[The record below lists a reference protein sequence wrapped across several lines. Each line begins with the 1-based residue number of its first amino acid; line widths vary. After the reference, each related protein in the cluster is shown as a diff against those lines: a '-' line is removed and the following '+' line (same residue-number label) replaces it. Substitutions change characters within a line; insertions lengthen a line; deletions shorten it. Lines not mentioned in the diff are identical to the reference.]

1 MRQRTSSIP
10 DRPADFAS
18 DAAPRPPLGSQAVAG
33 ILSSIGE
40 AAYQWDLKSD
50 ALSWADNAGAVLT
63 IGDVARIATGRSYAR
78 YLDPA
83 NLLTRFDAV
92 TRSGDRDGGTGVPYQ
107 VQYCF
112 CPRPGD
118 GCKLWVEDT
127 GRWFAGPDGR
137 PLRASGVVRVI
148 NERHAREEHLAY
160 LSRFDG
166 LTGEMNRLQ
175 LIEVLRVAVEAASRQ
190 PSCGFLLVSV
200 DNLARLNEAYGFAV
214 ADEVISSIAKR
225 IRARMRGGDALGRFS
240 GNKLGVVLANC
251 TADEIAA
258 AAHRLLAAVREE
270 VVATSAGAIAATI
283 TIGGI
288 AAPRH
293 ARSAE
298 EALARAQEAL
308 ETAKMKRRG
317 SFELYRPS
325 AERELLR
332 RENIRA
338 SDEIVAALNERRILP
353 AFEPIVEVASRQPRF
368 YECLMR
374 IRRPDGTLAASAA
387 IISIAERLGLVRLID
402 HRMLELAMDELV
414 ATPELHAS
422 LNLSSGSTTD
432 PDWWSSLEAQ
442 LRAHPGIAG
451 RLILEIT
458 ETAAIHNLDETR
470 DFVARAKDFGCRIA
484 IDDFGAGFTSF
495 RGLRKLGV
503 DIIKIDGAFVRNLA
517 RSEDDRVFVR
527 TLIELGR
534 GLGVQTVAEWVRDE
548 ETAALLKAWGCDFM
562 QGELTG
568 SAEVGQPWVAPTRRL
583 GQASGASA
591 ASASR
596 DR

>member
-1 MRQRTSSIP
+1 VRQRTSSIP
-10 DRPADFAS
+10 DRPAEFAS
-18 DAAPRPPLGSQAVAG
+18 DAAPRPPLGSQAVAT
-33 ILSSIGE
+33 ILASIGE
-40 AAYQWDLKSD
+40 AAYQWDLESD

-63 IGDVARIATGRSYAR
+63 IGDIARIATGRSYAR

-92 TRSGDRDGGTGVPYQ
+92 TRSGDRDRGTGVPYQ

-112 CPRPGD
+112 CPRSGD

-175 LIEVLRVAVEAASRQ
+175 LIEVLRAAVEEASRQ

-200 DNLARLNEAYGFAV
+200 DNLGRLNEAYGFAV

-240 GNKLGVVLANC
+240 GNKLGVVLENC

-308 ETAKMKRRG
+308 ETAKMKRHG
-317 SFELYRPS
+317 SFELYQPS

-338 SDEIVAALNERRILP
+338 GDEIVAALNERRILL
-353 AFEPIVEVASRQPRF
+353 AFEPIVEIASRKPRF

-387 IISIAERLGLVRLID
+387 IIAIAERLGLVRLID
-402 HRMLELAMDELV
+402 HRMLELVMDELA

-432 PDWWSSLEAQ
+432 PDWWSGLEAQ

-495 RGLRKLGV
+495 RSLRKLGV
-503 DIIKIDGAFVRNLA
+503 DMIKIDGAFVQNLA

-548 ETAALLKAWGCDFM
+548 ETAALLKVWGCDFV

-568 SAEVGQPWVAPTRRL
+568 SAEVGPPWVARTRRP
-583 GQASGASA
+583 GQARA

>member
-1 MRQRTSSIP
+1 MRQRTSLIP
-10 DRPADFAS
+10 DRPAESEESAS
-18 DAAPRPPLGSQAVAG
+18 DAAPRPSLGSQAVAA

-40 AAYQWDLKSD
+40 AAYQWDLESD

-63 IGDVARIATGRSYAR
+63 MGDIARIATGRSYAH

-92 TRSGDRDGGTGVPYQ
+92 TRSGDRDRGTGVPYQ

-112 CPRPGD
+112 CPRSGD
-118 GCKLWVEDT
+118 GCKLWIEDT
-127 GRWFAGPDGR
+127 GCWFAGPDGR

-175 LIEVLRVAVEAASRQ
+175 LIEVLRAAVEEPSRH
-190 PSCGFLLVSV
+190 PSCGFLLVGI

-225 IRARMRGGDALGRFS
+225 ARARMRGGDALGRFS
-240 GNKLGVVLANC
+240 GNKLGVVLENC

-293 ARSAE
+293 ARSTE

-317 SFELYRPS
+317 SFELYQPS

-374 IRRPDGTLAASAA
+374 IRRPDGTLASSAA
-387 IISIAERLGLVRLID
+387 IIPIAERLGLVRLID
-402 HRMLELAMDELV
+402 HRMLELTMDEL
-414 ATPELHAS
+414 AAIPELHAS

-470 DFVARAKDFGCRIA
+470 DFAARAKDFGCRIA

-495 RGLRKLGV
+495 RSLRKLGV
-503 DIIKIDGAFVRNLA
+503 DMIKIDGAFVRNLA

-548 ETAALLKAWGCDFM
+548 ETAVLLKAWGCDFM

-568 SAEVGQPWVAPTRRL
+568 SAEVGPPWVAPTHRP
-583 GQASGASA
+583 GQARA
-591 ASASR
+591 ASTSR
-596 DR
+596 D

>member
-10 DRPADFAS
+10 DRPAVSDGSAS
-18 DAAPRPPLGSQAVAG
+18 DPAPIPPLGPQGVAA

-50 ALSWADNAGAVLT
+50 ALSWADNAPAVLSV
-63 IGDVARIATGRSYAR
+63 GDIAQIASGRCYAR
-78 YLDPA
+78 HLDPA

-92 TRSGDRDGGTGVPYQ
+92 TRSGDRDRGSGVAYQ

-112 CPRPGD
+112 CPSPSD

-175 LIEVLRVAVEAASRQ
+175 LIEVLRSAVEEAKRH
-190 PSCGFLLVSV
+190 PSCGFLLASV

-214 ADEVISSIAKR
+214 ADEVISAIAKR
-225 IRARMRGGDALGRFS
+225 IRARLRGGDTLGRFS
-240 GNKLGVVLANC
+240 GNKLGVVLKNC
-251 TADEIAA
+251 TADEITAA
-258 AAHRLLAAVREE
+258 AQRLLAAVREE
-270 VVATSAGAIAATI
+270 VVTTSAGAIAATI
-283 TIGGI
+283 TVGGI

-298 EALARAQEAL
+298 EVLARAQEAL
-308 ETAKMKRRG
+308 EVAKMKRRG
-317 SFELYRPS
+317 SFELYQPS
-325 AERELLR
+325 PEREVLR

-338 SDEIVAALNERRILP
+338 SDEIVAALNERRILL
-353 AFEPIVEVASRQPRF
+353 ALEPIVEVASRRPRF

-374 IRRPDGTLAASAA
+374 IRRPDGTLTSSAA
-387 IISIAERLGLVRLID
+387 IIPIAERLGLVRLID
-402 HRMLELAMDELV
+402 HRMLELAMNELA

-422 LNLSSGSTTD
+422 LNLSSASTTD
-432 PDWWSSLEAQ
+432 PDWWSGLEAQ

-451 RLILEIT
+451 RLVLEIT

-470 DFVARAKDFGCRIA
+470 GFVARAKDFGCRIA

-495 RGLRKLGV
+495 RSLRKLGV
-503 DIIKIDGAFVRNLA
+503 DMIKIDGAFVQNLA
-517 RSEDDRVFVR
+517 RSEDDRIFVR

-534 GLGVQTVAEWVRDE
+534 GLGVLTVAEWVRDE
-548 ETAALLKAWGCDFM
+548 ETAALLNAWGCDFM

-568 SAEVGQPWVAPTRRL
+568 SAEIRPLAAMTRRP
-583 GQASGASA
+583 GQARA

-596 DR
+596 DP